1 MNSRVDLSEIS
12 TGRRRFLR
20 RLSQG
25 FLSLW
30 GVGFLWV
37 IASYLK
43 PPKSRQGLA
52 DRVIHVGPLDALPVG
67 AAHLVRH
74 GREPVWVVR
83 LDQENL
89 FGLAAVCTH
98 LHCVL
103 EWDGEQRQLACPC
116 HEGAFDMN
124 GNVLL
129 GPPPSALKRYR
140 VETRLGEVYLHL

>member
-1 MNSRVDLSEIS
+1 MNAKSANSEIS

-25 FLSLW
+25 FISLW

-43 PPKSRQGLA
+43 PPKSRRSLA
-52 DRVIHVGPLDALPVG
+52 DRVIHVGPLDSLPVG

-83 LDQENL
+83 LDSERL
-89 FGLAAVCTH
+89 LGLAAVCTH

-103 EWDGEQRQLACPC
+103 EWEGDQRRLACPC

-124 GNVLL
+124 GNVLM
-129 GPPPSALKRYR
+129 GPPPSALKRYK